1 MNDCK
6 IESLFSAWRHNEKIP
21 NKTGKRPKLAS
32 VSEPPDADPPKG
44 LIRIT
49 VLYLERHVRWCG
61 ERERK
66 APVYAIIKALKF
78 ISSPGVGCL
87 GLLDLCVIQL

>member
-1 MNDCK
+1 MKRFPIKLEKDR
-6 IESLFSAWRHNEKIP
+6 SLLH
-21 NKTGKRPKLAS
+21 

-78 ISSPGVGCL
+78 ISSPGVGRL